1 VHAPP
6 IHPDLVEGS
15 LLWYFVK
22 NYVLAPF
29 LPRFGSMQ
37 IGRAPFDPPDGNTPN
52 TATADIQLVG

>member
-1 VHAPP
+1 M
-6 IHPDLVEGS
+6 
-15 LLWYFVK
+15 WYFVK